1 MQFTLLMVAAAIAM
15 VGAIF
20 HGYVGGRLYMK
31 NIRESQLAPL
41 TQSLSLVSWQMF
53 TVFLLVSA
61 ITFRGGRLAA
71 SPRVDGRA
79 TDWANAAGACLFLVL
94 SLMGHSALIKLPGLY
109 LMGPYCTAERA
120 GYRRY
125 LNERDWFR
133 DFRFVEGE
141 CIHSGGWTM
150 KREVMVK

>member
-1 MQFTLLMVAAAIAM
+1 MQFTLLMVAAAIAL

-31 NIRESQLAPL
+31 NIRESQLVPL

-61 ITFRGGRLAA
+61 ITFVVVAWQPHLALMA
-71 SPRVDGRA
+71 VPLI
-79 TDWANAAGACLFLVL
+79 WANAAGACLFLVL

-109 LMGPYCTAERA
+109 LMGLTA
-120 GYRRY
+120 
-125 LNERDWFR
+125 LL
-133 DFRFVEGE
+133 
-141 CIHSGGWTM
+141 SGLGIAAT
-150 KREVMVK
+150 

>member
-31 NIRESQLAPL
+31 NIRESQLASL

-53 TVFLLVSA
+53 TVLLLVSA
-61 ITFRGGRLAA
+61 ITFIVVAWQPHLALMA
-71 SPRVDGRA
+71 VPLMG
-79 TDWANAAGACLFLVL
+79 ANALGACLFLVL

-109 LMGPYCTAERA
+109 FMGLTALLSWLGIA
-120 GYRRY
+120 A
-125 LNERDWFR
+125 
-133 DFRFVEGE
+133 
-141 CIHSGGWTM
+141 T
-150 KREVMVK
+150 

>member
-53 TVFLLVSA
+53 TVFLLMSA
-61 ITFRGGRLAA
+61 ITFVVVAWQPHLALMA
-71 SPRVDGRA
+71 VPLI
-79 TDWANAAGACLFLVL
+79 WANAAGACLFLVVC
-94 SLMGHSALIKLPGLY
+94 LMGHSALIKLPGLY
-109 LMGPYCTAERA
+109 LMGLTA
-120 GYRRY
+120 
-125 LNERDWFR
+125 LL
-133 DFRFVEGE
+133 
-141 CIHSGGWTM
+141 SGLGIAAT
-150 KREVMVK
+150 